1 MAQWYQDGA
10 FITVSLKL
18 DVVVDKS
25 SVRAQFNNNQCTVL
39 ESGEILTLCL
49 HEISVVS
56 PKIIINF

>member
-1 MAQWYQDGA
+1 MAQWYQSNA

-25 SVRAQFNNNQCTVL
+25 LVTAQFNKNQCTVL

-49 HEISVVS
+49 HGFNIFS
-56 PKIIINF
+56 KNNY